1 MKFQQTQ
8 LPGVYTIGLDQLK
21 DERGVFVKTYHA
33 EIFQTATGAPLN
45 WRESFYSV
53 SGKNVIRG
61 MHFQVPP
68 FDNTKIVYVTA
79 GKIKD
84 VVLDIRKSSPT
95 YGHYIS
101 IDLSADAA
109 GAVLIPAGCA
119 HGFLSLADKTI
130 VVYMQTSVYSQE
142 HDMGIL
148 WNSFGMDWGIDN
160 PVLSPRDRTFPSL
173 EAFKTPFD

>member
-1 MKFQQTQ
+1 M
-8 LPGVYTIGLDQLK
+8 
-21 DERGVFVKTYHA
+21 
-33 EIFQTATGAPLN
+33 
-45 WRESFYSV
+45 
-53 SGKNVIRG
+53 
-61 MHFQVPP
+61 
-68 FDNTKIVYVTA
+68 
-79 GKIKD
+79 
-84 VVLDIRKSSPT
+84 

-101 IDLSADAA
+101 IDLSADSA

-160 PVLSPRDRTFPSL
+160 PVLSPRDRTFPTL
-173 EAFKTPFD
+173 EAFKTTFD